1 MEIIKPTFVDIRTT
15 ARISSAMKKRL
26 KEKEVDQH
34 RFASALKRVLTNEHG
49 MAGSFTN
56 FLEDELLDHV
66 FGASAYTAPVT
77 LYFLASTTTISDDGT
92 GATEPV
98 GNNYARTPVT
108 NNLTNFP
115 AASSGAK
122 ANGTAI
128 LWPEATGSWGT
139 LLDIAA
145 NDASSGGNM
154 LIYGDITGGGVAVT
168 TNEILRIP
176 VGDLDIT
183 LD

>member
-1 MEIIKPTFVDIRTT
+1 MEITKQYVDIRMT
-15 ARISSAMKKRL
+15 ARVTSAMKKRL
-26 KEKEVDQH
+26 KAKNVDQH
-34 RFASALKRVLTNEHG
+34 RFVEAFKRLMTNERG

-98 GNNYARTPVT
+98 GNNYSRTPVT

-128 LWPEATGSWGT
+128 LCCT
-139 LLDIAA
+139 LLPMMPLAA
-145 NDASSGGNM
+145 GICSFMVISPEVGLRLL
-154 LIYGDITGGGVAVT
+154 LI
-168 TNEILRIP
+168 RF
-176 VGDLDIT
+176 
-183 LD
+183 